1 MRSNLALSGTWL
13 LLAATIV
20 VGLSILLE
28 GAVSRALNG
37 MAGVMWFG
45 AAAMLVT
52 AGLRLQR
59 SPRLWVG
66 LVALTS
72 VVAFVV
78 RPSDLLLAVIGFVTC
93 GALALLL
100 AGDGRLL
107 WSTLVVGLYLP
118 LHIGTAVI
126 KAVVRTISGTEA
138 SIRTDPPPTAAMVPL
153 VMLGAALLGGLMVQR
168 FRSGASQDSVTGL
181 GKTST

>member
-1 MRSNLALSGTWL
+1 MRTNLASSGTWL

-20 VGLSILLE
+20 VGLSILLD

-45 AAAMLVT
+45 AAALLVT

-72 VVAFVV
+72 VVAFIV
-78 RPSDLLLAVIGFVTC
+78 RPSDLLFAIIGFVTC
-93 GALALLL
+93 GAVAMLL

-118 LHIGTAVI
+118 LHIGTAVL
-126 KAVVRTISGTEA
+126 KAVVRTMSGTEA
-138 SIRTDPPPTAAMVPL
+138 SIRTDPPPTAALVPL
-153 VMLGAALLGGLMVQR
+153 VMLGAALLGGLLVQR
-168 FRSGASQDSVTGL
+168 LGSRSGRNRLAGWS
-181 GKTST
+181 KTTT